1 MLGHG
6 GDPVSTSDRAAPPT
20 AGEASGGSN
29 GTMPLNPPNA
39 PVVETLVPV
48 RGSGDLGEIA
58 AALSVAPS
66 LAPFAPELVDF
77 CHGVSRALFAD
88 PRAKRHGELVP
99 LASFLRRASISALG
113 AEFAAE
119 ARTGVI
125 QVPRGLAF
133 HVPPSSVDTMF
144 VYSLAVSLLVGNRN
158 VVRLSQRRSETTEIL
173 IDALNAV
180 AAEHPAVARSL
191 AVVSYGH
198 ELEPSALL
206 SRAADVRIIW
216 GGDATIE
223 TIRALPLAPHA
234 TELLFGDRFSFA
246 VVGDADADDLP
257 QRLFRDAYWFDQM
270 GCSSPRLVVAV
281 DADADRAWAG
291 LDRLFAGLQTEIT
304 QRRYELELGA
314 VLAKRAYA
322 YGALA
327 DRPVRAYREHSNALT
342 VIELET
348 LDGFDR
354 THPGAGLFYAAVVE
368 DLAQLAPFVARKD
381 QTMTVSGVDE
391 DRLAGFVRAVNGRGV
406 DRIVPVGDALAFG
419 RFWDGYDLLAELTR
433 RVFAP

>member
-1 MLGHG
+1 M
-6 GDPVSTSDRAAPPT
+6 
-20 AGEASGGSN
+20 SGG
-29 GTMPLNPPNA
+29 L
-39 PVVETLVPV
+39 VVETLVPA
-48 RGSGDLGEIA
+48 RGTGELTQIA
-58 AALSVAPS
+58 EALRAAPS
-66 LAPFAPELVDF
+66 LEPFAPELLEF

-99 LASFLRRASISALG
+99 LASFLRRASVGAL
-113 AEFAAE
+113 AQEFAAQ
-119 ARTGVI
+119 AREGVV

-158 VVRLSQRRSETTEIL
+158 VVRLSQRRSETTEVL

-180 AAEHPAVARSL
+180 AAEHPAVAGSL

-198 ELEPSALL
+198 ELEPSTLL

-234 TELLFGDRFSFA
+234 TELLFGDRFSFSA
-246 VVGDADADDLP
+246 IATDAGWSDLAH
-257 QRLFRDAYWFDQM
+257 RLFRDAYWFDQM

-281 DADADRAWAG
+281 GDDGWE
-291 LDRLFAGLQTEIT
+291 RLRELFDGLQTEIGL
-304 QRRYELELGA
+304 RRYELELGA

-327 DRPVRAYREHSNALT
+327 DRPVRAYRPLSNELT
-342 VIELET
+342 VLELDT

-354 THPGAGLFYAAVVE
+354 THPGAGLFYAAVVP
-368 DLAQLAPFVARKD
+368 DLDELAAFVARKD
-381 QTMTVSGVDE
+381 QTMTVSGFDDE
-391 DRLAGFVRAVNGRGV
+391 QLAGFVRAVNGRGV

-433 RVFAP
+433 RVFVP

>member
-1 MLGHG
+1 MS
-6 GDPVSTSDRAAPPT
+6 GD
-20 AGEASGGSN
+20 
-29 GTMPLNPPNA
+29 L
-39 PVVETLVPV
+39 VVETLVPA
-48 RGSGDLGEIA
+48 RGSGDLGAIA
-58 AALSVAPS
+58 EALRAAPS
-66 LAPFAPELVDF
+66 LEPFAPELVAF

-99 LASFLRRASISALG
+99 LASFLRRASVAAL
-113 AEFAAE
+113 ADEFAAQ
-119 ARTGVI
+119 ARAGVV

-180 AAEHPAVARSL
+180 AAEHLAVAASL

-198 ELEPSALL
+198 ELEPSTLL

-216 GGDATIE
+216 GGDGTIE

-234 TELLFGDRFSFA
+234 TELLFGDRFSFT
-246 VVGDADADDLP
+246 VLDASADWSALP
-257 QRLFRDAYWFDQM
+257 PLLFRDAYWFDQM

-281 DADADRAWAG
+281 GADGWERLRALFDA
-291 LDRLFAGLQTEIT
+291 LQAEVVA
-304 QRRYELELGA
+304 RGYELELGA
-314 VLAKRAYA
+314 VLAKRSYA

-327 DRPVRAYREHSNALT
+327 DRPVRAYRPHSNELT

-354 THPGAGLFYAAVVE
+354 THPGAGLFYAAVVD
-368 DLAQLAPFVARKD
+368 DLEQLAAFVARKD
-381 QTMTVSGVDE
+381 QTMTVSGLEAERV
-391 DRLAGFVRAVNGRGV
+391 AGFVRAVNGRGV

>member
-1 MLGHG
+1 
-6 GDPVSTSDRAAPPT
+6 VS
-20 AGEASGGSN
+20 
-29 GTMPLNPPNA
+29 L
-39 PVVETLVPV
+39 VVETLVPA
-48 RGSGDLGEIA
+48 RGSGDLAAIA
-58 AALSVAPS
+58 RALGDAAS
-66 LAPFAPELVDF
+66 LEPFAPELVEF

-99 LASFLRRASISALG
+99 LASFLRRASVAALAG
-113 AEFAAE
+113 EFAAE
-119 ARTGVI
+119 ARAGVV

-158 VVRLSQRRSETTEIL
+158 VVRLSQRRSETTDIL

-180 AAEHPAVARSL
+180 AAQHPAVAASL

-206 SRAADVRIIW
+206 SRAADVRVIW
-216 GGDATIE
+216 GGDATID

-246 VVGDADADDLP
+246 AIDAGADWSDLP
-257 QRLFRDAYWFDQM
+257 HRLFRDAYWFDQM

-281 DADADRAWAG
+281 GDADPSWE
-291 LDRLFAGLQTEIT
+291 RLHALFDALQAEIA

-327 DRPVRAYREHSNALT
+327 DRPVRAYRPLSNELT
-342 VIELET
+342 VLDLHT

-354 THPGAGLFYAAVVE
+354 THPGAGLFYTAVID
-368 DLAQLAPFVARKD
+368 DLDQLAPFIARKD
-381 QTMTVSGVDE
+381 QTMTIAGFGE
-391 DRLAGFVRAVNGRGV
+391 DAVARFVRAVNGRGV
-406 DRIVPVGDALAFG
+406 DRIVPIGDALAFG
-419 RFWDGYDLLAELTR
+419 RYWDGYDLLAELTR
-433 RVFAP
+433 RVFLP

>member
-6 GDPVSTSDRAAPPT
+6 GAA
-20 AGEASGGSN
+20 
-29 GTMPLNPPNA
+29 TMTTPL
-39 PVVETLVPV
+39 VVETLVPA
-48 RGSGDLGEIA
+48 RGVGDLGEIA
-58 AALSVAPS
+58 AELAVAPS
-66 LAPFAPELVDF
+66 FAPFAAELLDF
-77 CHGVSRALFAD
+77 CHAVSRALFAD

-99 LASFLRRASISALG
+99 LASFLRRASVSALG
-113 AEFAAE
+113 DAFAAS
-119 ARTGVI
+119 AHAGVR

-158 VVRLSQRRSETTEIL
+158 VVRLSQRRSETTEVL

-180 AAEHPAVARSL
+180 AAEHPAVARTL

-198 ELEPSALL
+198 EPEPSALL
-206 SRAADVRIIW
+206 SRAADVRVIW

-246 VVGDADADDLP
+246 VVDAAGPDEDLAA
-257 QRLFRDAYWFDQM
+257 RLFTDAYWFDQM
-270 GCSSPRLVVAV
+270 GCSSPRLVVGVGDGAWERIETLF
-281 DADADRAWAG
+281 DALQDEVRRRAY
-291 LDRLFAGLQTEIT
+291 T
-304 QRRYELELGA
+304 LELGA

-327 DRPVRAYREHSNALT
+327 DRPVRRYRELSNELT
-342 VIELET
+342 VIELDT

-354 THPGAGLFYAAVVE
+354 THPGAGLFYAAVVD
-368 DLAQLAPFVARKD
+368 DLDQLAPFVARKD
-381 QTMTVSGVDE
+381 QTMTVSGLDA
-391 DRLAGFVRAVNGRGV
+391 DRLAGFVQAVNGRGI
-406 DRIVPVGDALAFG
+406 DRIVGFGDALAFG

-433 RVFAP
+433 RVHVPGSPA